1 MCRKLFHQIL
11 NCGMKNYVFV
21 VPALDSPRAIKRI
34 EEFISEG
41 YTVKVYAINRGNDL
55 CNSNLSFEY
64 KEIESFPNSTP
75 YLKRVPLLRK
85 AIGDVVENEGKD
97 PVYYVFGSYLG
108 ILFSLCWPKHNFIYE
123 EGDLAHTYIKNRF
136 LRLLLEKLDL
146 RVIRKSKLTV
156 FTSEGFL
163 RYHYGKDAPDNTIVV
178 SNRID
183 SKILNF
189 ERRINTPST
198 LEHLSIGFV
207 GKPRFKSVL
216 NFATVFCKNY
226 PEFEFHFFGGP
237 VLKEF
242 EPLKEYPNCFFH
254 GSFITPDDLNDIY
267 TKLDLVLSTYDI
279 EFANVRYA
287 EPNKLYEAIYFE
299 TPIIV
304 SRGTFLAEKTE
315 ELGVGY
321 AIDPLNDDDIIS
333 FVDELSIEDIMLKID
348 KTKDI
353 PISYCVNSNKNLFE
367 KIESLD
373 K

>member
-1 MCRKLFHQIL
+1 
-11 NCGMKNYVFV
+11 MKKFVFL

-41 YTVKVYAINRGNDL
+41 YSIKVYAINRGNDL

-64 KEIESFPNSTP
+64 EEIESFPNSTP
-75 YLKRVPLLRK
+75 YLKRIPILRK
-85 AIGDVVENEGKD
+85 AIGAVVEKEGKD
-97 PVYYVFGSYLG
+97 SIYYVFGSYLG
-108 ILFSLCWPKHNFIYE
+108 ILFSICWPRHNYIYE
-123 EGDLAHTYIKNRF
+123 EGDLAHTYISNRF

-146 RVIRKSKLTV
+146 RVIRKSRLTV

-163 RYHYGKDAPDNTIVV
+163 RYHYGKDVPNNTIVV

-183 SKILNF
+183 SKVLNY
-189 ERRINTPST
+189 ERNIRIPTS

-226 PEFEFHFFGGP
+226 PEFQFHFFGGP

-242 EPLKEYPNCFFH
+242 EPLKEYANCFFH

-267 TKLDLVLSTYDI
+267 SKLDLVLSTYDV

-287 EPNKLYEAIYFE
+287 EPNKLYEAIYFG

-304 SRGTFLAEKTE
+304 SKGTFLADKIE

-321 AIDPLNDDDIIS
+321 AIDSLNDEEITS
-333 FVDELSIEDIMLKID
+333 FINGLSIKDVLSKIS
-348 KTKDI
+348 KTEAF
-353 PISYCVNSNKNLFE
+353 PTSYCVNSNECLFD
-367 KIESLD
+367 KIESI
-373 K
+373 KI